1 MNKRSKYIVVLSM
14 ILTVAII
21 GNFFISRIKT
31 SVENVLFDQINK
43 NEITEIRISKSPDYQ
58 DFIVKDTKVISELIS
73 GLSEIKIRKS
83 EINKYEDAY
92 WIFISTDNGRGYL
105 INLYDNKYI
114 SIFNPDKTKNN
125 LKAYKI
131 ISEYDLEP
139 IRNLIK

>member
-1 MNKRSKYIVVLSM
+1 MNKQSKYIVVLSM
-14 ILTVAII
+14 VLTVAII

-131 ISEYDLEP
+131 ISEYDLEH
-139 IRNLIK
+139 IRNLIE